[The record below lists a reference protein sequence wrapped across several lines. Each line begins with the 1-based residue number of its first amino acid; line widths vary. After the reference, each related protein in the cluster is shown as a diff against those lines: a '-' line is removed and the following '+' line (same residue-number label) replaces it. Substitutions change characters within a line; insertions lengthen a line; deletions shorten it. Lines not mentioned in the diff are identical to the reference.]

1 MKKIPMRMCVV
12 TREKL
17 PKYEL
22 ARIVKSDDA
31 IIVDDTG
38 KLNGHGCYIKLD
50 ELVIME
56 AKKKKI
62 LDRVLETQVP
72 DEVYDTLISK
82 IKR

>member
-12 TREKL
+12 TREKF

-22 ARIVKSDDA
+22 ARIVKSGDA

-50 ELVIME
+50 ENVIME

-72 DEVYDTLISK
+72 DEVYDTLINK

>member
-12 TREKL
+12 TREKF

-22 ARIVKSDDA
+22 ARIVKSGDSV
-31 IIVDDTG
+31 IVDDTG

-50 ELVIME
+50 ENVIDE

-62 LDRVLETQVP
+62 LNRVLECQVP
-72 DEVYDTLISK
+72 DEVYDTLKLK

>member
-22 ARIVKSDDA
+22 ARIVKSDDS

-62 LDRVLETQVP
+62 LDRVLDAQVP

>member
-50 ELVIME
+50 ELVIIE

-62 LDRVLETQVP
+62 LDRVLDAQVP

>member
-12 TREKL
+12 TREKC
-17 PKYEL
+17 PKFEL
-22 ARIVKSDDA
+22 ARIVKCEDK

-38 KLNGHGCYIKLD
+38 KVNGHGCYIKLD
-50 ELVIME
+50 ESVINE

-62 LDRVLETQVP
+62 LDRVLECQVP

>member
-12 TREKL
+12 TREKF
-17 PKYEL
+17 PKYEQ
-22 ARIVKSDDA
+22 ARIVKNGDE

-38 KLNGHGCYIKLD
+38 KINGHGCYIKLD
-50 ELVIME
+50 ENVIDE

-62 LDRVLETQVP
+62 LDRVLETKVP
-72 DEVYDTLISK
+72 DEVYDTLKLK

>member
-62 LDRVLETQVP
+62 LDRVLDAQVP

>member
-22 ARIVKSDDA
+22 ARIVKSEDS

>member
-12 TREKL
+12 TREKY

-22 ARIVKSDDA
+22 ARIVKSNDSV
-31 IIVDDTG
+31 IVDDTG
-38 KLNGHGCYIKLD
+38 KVNGHGCYIKID
-50 ELVIME
+50 ELVINE
-56 AKKKKI
+56 AKKKHI

-72 DEVYDTLISK
+72 DEIYDILLSK

>member
-22 ARIVKSDDA
+22 ARIVKSDDS